1 MNNANFI
8 VYNNEI
14 IINNIQTIKEF
25 SEKSFLIEIN
35 NEAYEI
41 KGTDLILK
49 EVGNDN
55 KTIKING
62 VVSSIEKKNKLSKE
76 KSQGFFKRLFA

>member
-55 KTIKING
+55 ING